1 MKMASKKEPSRKS
14 PISRKKEKK
23 TAATT
28 PAERRERATAD
39 ERLLTS
45 PKREETSFT
54 HTDTWRVFRIISE
67 FVEGYELMADVGPA
81 ITVFG
86 SARITPKDPIYHEAL
101 EVCRLLAEAGYAI
114 ITGGGPGIMEAGN
127 RGARLGGSRSVGLN
141 VELAFEQS
149 INPYV
154 DLQQEFHYFFVR
166 KTMFLK
172 YAEGFVIFPGGFGT
186 MDELFE
192 SLTLIQTD
200 KVRNFP
206 VVLYSSDYWQG
217 LLDWLRQKLLGEG
230 KISKEDLDLIY
241 VADTPKEAVN
251 HILRCA
257 GDKAGR
263 ESVEEDARKG
273 TRKVLGARH
282 DSNGM

>member
-1 MKMASKKEPSRKS
+1 MASKKEPSRES
-14 PISRKKEKK
+14 PISRKKGKK

-67 FVEGYELMADVGPA
+67 FVEGYELMAEVGPA

-101 EVCRLLAEAGYAI
+101 EVCRLLAEGGYAI

-217 LLDWLRQKLLGEG
+217 LLDWLREKLLGEG

-273 TRKVLGARH
+273 TRKVLGARP

>member
-1 MKMASKKEPSRKS
+1 MASKKEPSRKT
-14 PISRKKEKK
+14 PIPRKKEKK
-23 TAATT
+23 PAAAT
-28 PAERRERATAD
+28 PAERRERSTAD
-39 ERLLTS
+39 EKLLTS
-45 PKREETSFT
+45 PKRDETSFT

-127 RGARLGGSRSVGLN
+127 RGARLGGSTSVGLN

-217 LLDWLRQKLLGEG
+217 LLDWLRGKMLGEG

-241 VADTPKEAVN
+241 VADTPKEAVD
-251 HILRCA
+251 HILRCV
-257 GDKAGR
+257 GGQAGR

-273 TRKVLGARH
+273 TRKVLGARP

>member
-1 MKMASKKEPSRKS
+1 MASKKEPSRKAS
-14 PISRKKEKK
+14 VSGKKEKK
-23 TAATT
+23 SAATT
-28 PAERRERATAD
+28 PAKRRERPTAD
-39 ERLLTS
+39 HMLLTS
-45 PKREETSFT
+45 PKLDETSFT

-67 FVEGYELMADVGPA
+67 FVEGYELMADLGPA
-81 ITVFG
+81 ITIFG
-86 SARITPKDPIYHEAL
+86 SARVTPKDPVYHEAL

-127 RGARLGGSRSVGLN
+127 RGARLGGSTSVGLN
-141 VELAFEQS
+141 VELPFEQS

-206 VVLYSSDYWQG
+206 VVLYSSKYWQG
-217 LLDWLRQKLLGEG
+217 LLEWVREKMLGEG
-230 KISKEDLDLIY
+230 KISERDLDLVY
-241 VADTPKEAVN
+241 VADTPRDAVN
-251 HILRCA
+251 HILECA
-257 GDKAGR
+257 GGRTGR
-263 ESVEEDARKG
+263 EELEEDVRKA
-273 TRKVLGARH
+273 TRSVFGVHAKPKGR
-282 DSNGM
+282 